1 MNSQTHVYVAISGGV
16 DSAVAARKLLDK
28 GFRVTGIHM
37 QTWVDPE
44 GIINAKQHEDP
55 TAIAQQ
61 TADLLGIPLI
71 LLDVRDK
78 FHSDIV
84 QPFIDGYVK
93 GLTPNPCLCCNPK
106 IKWDVLQNY
115 AFTHGGDFFATGHY
129 ARVIAESSGRVRLFR
144 GVDQSKDQSYVL
156 SMLSQAQL
164 KRTLLPLGEME
175 KVQVLKEAAIIT
187 PDLRD
192 RDESQDLCF
201 LGSMDYREFLLKHAP
216 DTNNPGKIIN
226 LEGRTLGEHKG
237 LAFYTIGQ
245 RKGIRIA
252 APEPYYVVGKDIEK
266 NHLIVGYANQAGRD
280 TISAGQAI
288 WISGSPP
295 APGESY
301 EVMVRYRTKPVSAE
315 LSAMTSQG
323 FRIKLSERLRDIS
336 PGQVV
341 VIYQGEECLG
351 GGVIQEVWNN
361 ERSARQEGGR

>member
-1 MNSQTHVYVAISGGV
+1 MHVYVAISGGV
-16 DSAVAARKLLDK
+16 DSAVAARKLLDD

-37 QTWVDPE
+37 QTWADPE
-44 GIINAKQHEDP
+44 SNLNAKKQDDP

-71 LLDVRDK
+71 SLDVREK

-84 QPFIDGYVK
+84 QTFIKGYTK
-93 GLTPNPCLCCNPK
+93 GLTPNPCLFCNPNV
-106 IKWDVLQNY
+106 KWGVLQNY

-129 ARVIAESSGRVRLFR
+129 ARVIADSSGRVRLFR
-144 GVDQSKDQSYVL
+144 GGDQSKDQSYVL
-156 SMLSQAQL
+156 SMLSQTQL

-175 KVQVLKEAAIIT
+175 KVQVLKEAAIMA

-192 RDESQDLCF
+192 REESQDLCF
-201 LGSMDYREFLLKHAP
+201 IGSIDYREFLLKVAP

-226 LEGRTLGEHKG
+226 IEGQSLGEHKG

-266 NHLIVGYANQAGRD
+266 NHLIVGFANQAGTD
-280 TISAGQAI
+280 TISAGQAN

-295 APGESY
+295 SPGESY

-315 LSAMTSQG
+315 LFAISPQQ

-336 PGQVV
+336 PGQVA

-351 GGVIQEVWNN
+351 GGVIQEVRCS
-361 ERSARQEGGR
+361 EHSARHEGGSV